1 MNEDEK
7 ISGLIPK
14 SDIDKISPHSQAVIR
29 IGGQEI
35 VLDNSRLAF
44 NEVSLNV
51 FMENLALWYDYF
63 SQKLAEAEAILA
75 YKEYEYDVFFSSSY
89 ERSKE
94 DGCTDKLAEANA
106 KKDPNVCDAK
116 KEIIVAKHKVTLLKQ
131 HLKAWDKAHENAMSR
146 GHMVRKE
153 MDKLNTD
160 IMFKGRDDRVGEIVG
175 KKWLSE

>member
-1 MNEDEK
+1 MT
-7 ISGLIPK
+7 
-14 SDIDKISPHSQAVIR
+14 DINDLVPQADADRVVPHAQTTIK

-35 VLDNSRLAF
+35 VLDNTRLAF
-44 NEVSLNV
+44 NEISLNN

-75 YKEYEYDVFFSSSY
+75 YKEYEYDVLFSSSY
-89 ERSKE
+89 EKSKE

-106 KKDPNVCDAK
+106 KKDDKVCEAK
-116 KEIIVAKHKVTLLKQ
+116 KEIIGAKHKVTLLKQ

-160 IMFKGRDDRVGEIVG
+160 IVFRNRDDAVSGIIG
-175 KKWLSE
+175 KSKTE

>member
-1 MNEDEK
+1 MNIE
-7 ISGLIPK
+7 IPNAQTTIK
-14 SDIDKISPHSQAVIR
+14 

-35 VLDNSRLAF
+35 LLDNSRLAF
-44 NEVSLNV
+44 NEVSLNT

-75 YKEYEYDVFFSSSY
+75 YKEYEYDVLFSSAY
-89 ERSKE
+89 EKNKE
-94 DGCTDKLAEANA
+94 SGGTDKLAEANA
-106 KKDPNVCDAK
+106 KKDPGVCEAK
-116 KEIIVAKHKVTLLKQ
+116 KDIIGAKHKVTLLKQ

-160 IMFKGRDDRVGEIVG
+160 IVFKNRDDRVADIIKGR
-175 KKWLSE
+175 SE

>member
-1 MNEDEK
+1 MTDVSHLVPQADVER
-7 ISGLIPK
+7 
-14 SDIDKISPHSQAVIR
+14 ISPHSQTTIK
-29 IGGQEI
+29 IGGQEV

-44 NEVSLNV
+44 NEVSLNA

-75 YKEYEYDVFFSSSY
+75 YKEYEYDVLFSSAY

-106 KKDPNVCDAK
+106 KKEPNVCEAK
-116 KEIIVAKHKVTLLKQ
+116 KEIIGAKHKVTLLKQ

-146 GHMVRKE
+146 GHMLRKE

-160 IMFKGRDDRVGEIVG
+160 IVFRNRDDRVNDIVRG
-175 KKWLSE
+175 

>member
-1 MNEDEK
+1 MNEDVSHLVPPSECDRVSPRAQTTIK
-7 ISGLIPK
+7 IGN
-14 SDIDKISPHSQAVIR
+14 
-29 IGGQEI
+29 QEV

-44 NEVSLNV
+44 NEVSLNA

-63 SQKLAEAEAILA
+63 SQKLAESEAILA
-75 YKEYEYDVFFSSSY
+75 YKEYEYDVLFSAAY

-94 DGCTDKLAEANA
+94 GGCTDKLAEANA
-106 KKDPNVCDAK
+106 KKDPNVCEAK
-116 KEIIVAKHKVTLLKQ
+116 KDTIGAKHKVTLLKQ

-160 IMFKGRDDRVGEIVG
+160 IVFRGRDDRVHDIVG
-175 KKWLSE
+175 RRQES

>member
-1 MNEDEK
+1 MNDN
-7 ISGLIPK
+7 
-14 SDIDKISPHSQAVIR
+14 SDNLAPSAQTSFK
-29 IGGQEI
+29 IGGQDI

-44 NEVSLNV
+44 NEISLNT

-75 YKEYEYDVFFSSSY
+75 YKEYEYDILFSSSY
-89 ERSKE
+89 EKSKE
-94 DGCTDKLAEANA
+94 EGCTDKLAEANA
-106 KKDPNVCDAK
+106 KKDPNTCEAK
-116 KEIIVAKHKVTLLKQ
+116 KEIIGAKHKVTLLKQ

-160 IMFKGRDDRVGEIVG
+160 IVFRNKDDRVSDIVG
-175 KKWLSE
+175 RRE

>member
-1 MNEDEK
+1 M
-7 ISGLIPK
+7 
-14 SDIDKISPHSQAVIR
+14 SDIDKLIPQGDIDRIGPRAQTTIK

-44 NEVSLNV
+44 NEFSLNN

-63 SQKLAEAEAILA
+63 SQKLAEAEAILS
-75 YKEYEYDVFFSSSY
+75 YKEYEYDVLFSSSY

-94 DGCTDKLAEANA
+94 EGCTDKLAEANA
-106 KKDPNVCDAK
+106 KKDANVCEAK
-116 KEIIVAKHKVTLLKQ
+116 KEIIGAKHKVTLLKQ

-153 MDKLNTD
+153 MDKINTD
-160 IMFKGRDDRVGEIVG
+160 IVLRSREDQVSGIIGRKSGE
-175 KKWLSE
+175 

>member
-1 MNEDEK
+1 MEVSD
-7 ISGLIPK
+7 LIPK
-14 SDIDKISPHSQAVIR
+14 TDIDRLSPRAQTVIKL
-29 IGGQEI
+29 GGQEV
-35 VLDNSRLAF
+35 VLDNSRLSF
-44 NEVSLNV
+44 NETSLNT

-63 SQKLAEAEAILA
+63 SQKLAEAEAIMA
-75 YKEYEYDVFFSSSY
+75 YKEYEYDVLFSASY

-94 DGCTDKLAEANA
+94 GGCTDKLAEANA

-116 KEIIVAKHKVTLLKQ
+116 KEIIGAKHKVTLLKQ

-160 IMFKGRDDRVGEIVG
+160 IVFRNKDDRVGEIIRG
-175 KKWLSE
+175 GHS

>member
-1 MNEDEK
+1 MEVSD
-7 ISGLIPK
+7 LIPK
-14 SDIDKISPHSQAVIR
+14 ADIDRLSPHAQTVIK
-29 IGGQEI
+29 IGGQEV
-35 VLDNSRLAF
+35 VLDNSRLSF
-44 NEVSLNV
+44 NETSLNA

-75 YKEYEYDVFFSSSY
+75 YKEYEYDVLFSAAY

-94 DGCTDKLAEANA
+94 GGCTDKLAEANA
-106 KKDPNVCDAK
+106 KKDSNVCEAK
-116 KEIIVAKHKVTLLKQ
+116 KEIIGAKHKVTLLKQ

-160 IMFKGRDDRVGEIVG
+160 IVLRSRDDRVGDIVRG
-175 KKWLSE
+175 QS